1 MKVTAEKAEHSQV
14 VLNVEM
20 EPTEVEKSL
29 EEAYRHLVLK
39 ANIPGFRK
47 GKAPR
52 SVLERHLGKGALLE
66 HALEHLV
73 PEACH
78 KAIEEQKVDAI
89 AEPQVEITSIEPVA
103 FKATVPVKPTV
114 KLCDYTNIRVEP
126 QPVSVTEGQVD
137 AAIEQLRQRQAVW
150 TPVDRPVRYNDVITM
165 SIASCVGDREI
176 LNEKE
181 APYRVIKDFEMPLP
195 GFPEKLEGVTKGEQR
210 KFNLVFPQDHPAAE
224 FRGQECNFQV
234 TVNEIKEQNLP
245 AVDEAFA
252 KSLGADVE
260 TVDALREK
268 VKADLLSRAEGV
280 ERGRYEDAALQ
291 KLVECAQ
298 IEYPPILL
306 EAETDRMVK
315 QQEERAKRS
324 GQKFADYLKAANKTI
339 EQAREE
345 LRPRAENRLLRSL
358 VLGQLADE
366 EKIDVAPEEIGAE
379 VEKIVKDAGDK
390 TEEMRRFLELSSV
403 RGTVDNS
410 ILTRK
415 TIDRLIQIARN
426 DTETMTT
433 STESAPTNEQATVE
447 NDKA

>member
-52 SVLERHLGKGALLE
+52 PVLERHLGKRALLE

-73 PEACH
+73 PDACH
-78 KAIEEQKVDAI
+78 KAIEQQKVEVI
-89 AEPQVEITSIEPVA
+89 AEPQVEITSMEPVA
-103 FKATVPVKPTV
+103 FKATVPVRPTV
-114 KLCDYTNIRVEP
+114 KLCDYSKIRVES
-126 QPVSVTEGQVD
+126 QPASVTEGQVD

-181 APYRVIKDFEMPLP
+181 APYRVMKDFEMPLP
-195 GFPEKLEGVTKGEQR
+195 GFPEKLEGATKGEQR
-210 KFNLVFPQDHPAAE
+210 NFNLVFPQDHPAAA
-224 FRGQECNFQV
+224 FRGQECQFKV
-234 TVNEIKEQNLP
+234 TVNEIKEQSLP

-268 VKADLLSRAEGV
+268 VKADLLSRADAV

-306 EAETDRMVK
+306 EAETDRMVN
-315 QQEERAKRS
+315 QEEERAKRS
-324 GQKFADYLKAANKTI
+324 GQKFADYLKAANKTM

-345 LRPRAENRLLRSL
+345 LRPMAENRLLRSL
-358 VLGQLADE
+358 VLGQLADD
-366 EKIDVAPEEIGAE
+366 EKIEVTPEEIGVE

-390 TEEMRRFLELSSV
+390 AEETRKFLEQPAV
-403 RGTVDNS
+403 RSTVDNS
-410 ILTRK
+410 ILMRK
-415 TIDRLIQIARN
+415 TIDRLIQVARN
-426 DTETMTT
+426 DTETVTT
-433 STESAPTNEQATVE
+433 STESAPTNEPATGE